1 MNWRNSN
8 FQILYFIVGSC
19 HTFDEAY
26 RILRQLQEERE
37 QALGASKVSKIKE
50 KIKILN
56 AKRKLESGDETL
68 RLEGEA
74 ELLEIEVS
82 KKVVERCIKA
92 AEQELDFIN
101 KLIDIIQPYRK
112 YKDYPDEEAHQLCQ
126 REEWKLN
133 LIEKARVMLLTSGT
147 ISYDHF
153 LTMMRHPDFKTDIYP
168 EIIRITENI
177 NNEDKLSD
185 NNEIT
190 KLIENKMEDR
200 EKWLPIQ
207 K

>member
-26 RILRQLQEERE
+26 RMLRQLQEERE
-37 QALGASKVSKIKE
+37 QALGASKVSEIKE

-126 REEWKLN
+126 REEWKLR
-133 LIEKARVMLLTSGT
+133 LIERARAMIASSGT
-147 ISYDHF
+147 IPYDH
-153 LTMMRHPDFKTDIYP
+153 LITMMNHPDFNAEIYP
-168 EIIRITENI
+168 EIVRITGGKDIPELQIDNPVL
-177 NNEDKLSD
+177 KL
-185 NNEIT
+185 
-190 KLIENKMEDR
+190 LENK
-200 EKWLPIQ
+200 K
-207 K
+207 